1 MSSFDPFLLSAL
13 LFVLLF
19 LQTFDINQRLTY
31 RKQLGV
37 QTGQGR
43 AWTLDKNGHGHW
55 ARTGLGTE
63 QERALT
69 LGKNGPWYWVKRALV
84 LGKNG
89 PWHWVKR
96 ALAMGKTGLGTG

>member
-19 LQTFDINQRLTY
+19 QQTFDINQRLTY
-31 RKQLGV
+31 RRQFGV

-63 QERALT
+63 QERALA
-69 LGKNGPWYWVKRALV
+69 LGKTS
-84 LGKNG
+84 LGYG
-89 PWHWVKR
+89 
-96 ALAMGKTGLGTG
+96 